1 MTTRAETTVQ
11 HSGWPLSSTD
21 EKANIRANKAVP
33 ECRTQS
39 HVVPDDRLGVLLDEP
54 ECDGTGQCD
63 TTSDSIELPGSQE
76 VRGFESLRL
85 HQEIFT
91 FYLDVSSH
99 LGVTPDRSRGVADL
113 CC

>member
-1 MTTRAETTVQ
+1 MYQ
-11 HSGWPLSSTD
+11 HLCVLS
-21 EKANIRANKAVP
+21 
-33 ECRTQS
+33 
-39 HVVPDDRLGVLLDEP
+39 
-54 ECDGTGQCD
+54 
-63 TTSDSIELPGSQE
+63 TTSRTVHLQTGSQE

-85 HQEIFT
+85 HPEIFT